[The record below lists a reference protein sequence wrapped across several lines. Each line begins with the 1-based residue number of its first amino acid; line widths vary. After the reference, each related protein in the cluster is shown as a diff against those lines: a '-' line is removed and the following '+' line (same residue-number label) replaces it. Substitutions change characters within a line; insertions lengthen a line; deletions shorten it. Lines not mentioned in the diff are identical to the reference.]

1 MLDIKHY
8 VERIYYT
15 KGLDGCNK
23 ITEVE
28 EVKKRNPAK
37 VKMENHP
44 NKELVGFRFFDETT
58 ILENGETP
66 TPKRFNY
73 SGIVYF
79 GDRINLST
87 LTEYPQ
93 IINNPK
99 TTDFLKNM
107 VIKNISSVCVTAD
120 NLLIPMRE
128 NDTTTEELYTQ
139 KGKTNRL

>member
-58 ILENGETP
+58 ILDGDK
-66 TPKRFNY
+66 PKSKRNNY

-87 LTEYPQ
+87 ITEYPELLK
-93 IINNPK
+93 NPK
-99 TTDFLKNM
+99 LNEFLKNM
-107 VIKNISSVCVTAD
+107 AIQNISSVCVSAD

>member
-44 NKELVGFRFFDETT
+44 DKELVGFRFFDENT
-58 ILENGETP
+58 ILENGKTKWRN
-66 TPKRFNY
+66 TYTKKIQLFWY
-73 SGIVYF
+73 SVF
-79 GDRINLST
+79 WR
-87 LTEYPQ
+87 
-93 IINNPK
+93 
-99 TTDFLKNM
+99 
-107 VIKNISSVCVTAD
+107 
-120 NLLIPMRE
+120 
-128 NDTTTEELYTQ
+128 
-139 KGKTNRL
+139 

>member
-1 MLDIKHY
+1 
-8 VERIYYT
+8 
-15 KGLDGCNK
+15 
-23 ITEVE
+23 
-28 EVKKRNPAK
+28 
-37 VKMENHP
+37 MENHP

-58 ILENGETP
+58 ILDGDK
-66 TPKRFNY
+66 PKSKRINY

-87 LTEYPQ
+87 ITEYPELLK
-93 IINNPK
+93 NPK
-99 TTDFLKNM
+99 LNEFLKNM
-107 VIKNISSVCVTAD
+107 AIQNISSVCVSAD